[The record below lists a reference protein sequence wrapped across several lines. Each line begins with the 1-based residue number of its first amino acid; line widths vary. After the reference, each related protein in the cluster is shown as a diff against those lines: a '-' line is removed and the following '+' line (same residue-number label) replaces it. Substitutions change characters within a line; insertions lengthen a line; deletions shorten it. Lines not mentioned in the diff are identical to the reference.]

1 MIRTPHLRLLA
12 LLQSKGYNVRS
23 TTYGEDNFDD
33 NIFKILEE
41 NITNIK
47 GMDNCSRY
55 RDIIS
60 DPNNLFIERV
70 EEAGAVSGGVITLH
84 NGTKLHA
91 DYYGDFIKIL
101 NVNYGV
107 HEPSEER
114 AFSKVLRVLRDEP
127 VMVELGSYWAMY
139 SIWFSRVKR
148 NSKAFCIEPDINNLN
163 LGINNFKLNNLQA
176 DFTQG
181 IITENGI
188 NLLNYFN
195 KKNVTYIDILHSDIQ
210 GSELYMLYSIRSYLV
225 ELKIRYL
232 FISTH
237 SNYVHYSCIEFLSSV
252 GYKILCSC
260 DYDNESFQYDGFIL
274 ACPENINE
282 ITPFAVG
289 NRSRTPLTTDFIF

>member
-1 MIRTPHLRLLA
+1 MIHTPHLRLIT
-12 LLQSKGYNVRS
+12 LLQSKGCNTRNIA
-23 TTYGEDNFDD
+23 YGEGNFDD
-33 NIFKILEE
+33 SIFKILEE

-47 GMDNCSRY
+47 GMDNYSRF

-70 EEAGAVSGGVITLH
+70 EEAGTISDGVITLH

-91 DYYGDFIKIL
+91 NYYGDFIKVL
-101 NVNYGV
+101 NFNYGV

-114 AFSKVLRVLRDEP
+114 AFSKVLKVLRDNP

-139 SIWFSRVKR
+139 SIWFSGAKK

-181 IITENGI
+181 IITKNGI
-188 NLLNYFN
+188 NLLDFFN
-195 KKNVTYIDILHSDIQ
+195 EKNISYIDILHSDIQ
-210 GSELYMLYSIRSYLV
+210 GSELYMLYSIQKYLID
-225 ELKIRYL
+225 LKIRYL

-237 SNYVHYSCIEFLSSV
+237 DNYVHYSCIDFLGSV

-274 ACPENINE
+274 ACPENISE
-282 ITPFAVG
+282 IRPFAVG
-289 NRSRTPLTTDFIF
+289 NRSRTPLTTDIIL